1 MSRNISLDLLRI
13 IAMFMI
19 LVLHSIVFMDMP
31 SFITINECLLYDIE
45 IAFCRS
51 GVNVFV
57 LLTGFFLCSEQIKI
71 KKIYTLLSS
80 ILFFNF
86 ILLLVKQ
93 IVSGGVTLST
103 ILMCLS
109 PFKYW
114 FINCYVGLM
123 LLAPYIIIAIKDM
136 SHKTLDMLV
145 LTLTLTNVLF
155 GRFIGTADGFSL
167 LWFINLF
174 MIGQRL
180 KRTSIQY
187 SQKKIILLLIASIT
201 IHVIG
206 SFILLNNIEIL
217 DSYNVGISGVYSN
230 IFCLTT
236 SVCLFLLFK
245 QSSLTAH
252 SKIISFFALS
262 AFAVYLISENFIIKP
277 EIWKIWNS
285 LLKYTNASNNI
296 MAFLSIQ
303 LAFCSL
309 LFIVCVIIDRLRLF
323 VFNLLNIDRFIYRLD
338 LQTNKLLNY
347 IVNKILKDET
357 T

>member
-136 SHKTLDMLV
+136 PHKTFDMLV
-145 LTLTLTNVLF
+145 LILTLSNVLF

-187 SQKKIILLLIASIT
+187 SQKKILLLLINTA
-201 IHVIG
+201 
-206 SFILLNNIEIL
+206 LN
-217 DSYNVGISGVYSN
+217 
-230 IFCLTT
+230 
-236 SVCLFLLFK
+236 
-245 QSSLTAH
+245 
-252 SKIISFFALS
+252 
-262 AFAVYLISENFIIKP
+262 
-277 EIWKIWNS
+277 
-285 LLKYTNASNNI
+285 
-296 MAFLSIQ
+296 
-303 LAFCSL
+303 
-309 LFIVCVIIDRLRLF
+309 
-323 VFNLLNIDRFIYRLD
+323 
-338 LQTNKLLNY
+338 
-347 IVNKILKDET
+347 
-357 T
+357 

>member
-1 MSRNISLDLLRI
+1 MSRNLSLDLLRI
-13 IAMFMI
+13 MAMFMI
-19 LVLHSIVFMDMP
+19 LVLHSIVFMDMSDI
-31 SFITINECLLYDIE
+31 SFPKCLLYDTE
-45 IAFCRS
+45 IALCRS

-57 LLTGFFLCSEQIKI
+57 LLTGYFLCKENQNFR
-71 KKIYTLLSS
+71 KIYTLVAS
-80 ILFFNF
+80 ILFFNV
-86 ILLLVKQ
+86 ILLSIKQ
-93 IVSGGVTLST
+93 ILLGGVTLHT
-103 ILMCLS
+103 LITCLS

-114 FINCYVGLM
+114 FINCYIGLM

-136 SHKTLDMLV
+136 SHKTFDMLV
-145 LTLTLTNVLF
+145 LILTLTNVLF

-236 SVCLFLLFK
+236 SVCFFLLFK

-252 SKIISFFALS
+252 SKNISFFALS

-323 VFNLLNIDRFIYRLD
+323 VFNLINIDRFIYRLD

-347 IVNKILKDET
+347 IVNKI
-357 T
+357 

>member
-1 MSRNISLDLLRI
+1 MHTL
-13 IAMFMI
+13 
-19 LVLHSIVFMDMP
+19 
-31 SFITINECLLYDIE
+31 IT
-45 IAFCRS
+45 
-51 GVNVFV
+51 
-57 LLTGFFLCSEQIKI
+57 
-71 KKIYTLLSS
+71 
-80 ILFFNF
+80 
-86 ILLLVKQ
+86 
-93 IVSGGVTLST
+93 
-103 ILMCLS
+103 CLS

-114 FINCYVGLM
+114 FINCYIGLM

-136 SHKTLDMLV
+136 PHKTFDMLV
-145 LTLTLTNVLF
+145 LILTLTNVLL

-180 KRTSIQY
+180 RRTSIHY
-187 SQKKIILLLIASIT
+187 SQKKILLLLIVSIT
-201 IHVIG
+201 LHVIG
-206 SFILLNNIEIL
+206 SFILLNKIEIL

-285 LLKYTNASNNI
+285 LLAYTNASNNI
-296 MAFLSIQ
+296 IAFLSMQ
-303 LAFCSL
+303 LLFCSL
-309 LFIVCVIIDRLRLF
+309 LFIVCVIIDRLRLL
-323 VFNLLNIDRFIYRLD
+323 VFNLLNIDRFICRLD
-338 LQTNKLLNY
+338 LQTNKMLNY
-347 IVNKILKDET
+347 IVNKI
-357 T
+357 

>member
-1 MSRNISLDLLRI
+1 MSRNLSLDLLRI
-13 IAMFMI
+13 MAMFMI
-19 LVLHSIVFMDMP
+19 LVLHSIVFMDMSGI
-31 SFITINECLLYDIE
+31 SFPKCLLYDTE
-45 IAFCRS
+45 IALCRS

-57 LLTGFFLCSEQIKI
+57 LLTGYFLCKDNQNFR
-71 KKIYTLLSS
+71 KIYTLMAS
-80 ILFFNF
+80 ILFFNI
-86 ILLLVKQ
+86 ILLSIKHILWGVKMH
-93 IVSGGVTLST
+93 TLIT
-103 ILMCLS
+103 CLS

-114 FINCYVGLM
+114 FINCYIGLM
-123 LLAPYIIIAIKDM
+123 LLAPYIITAIKDM
-136 SHKTLDMLV
+136 PHKTFDMLV
-145 LTLTLTNVLF
+145 LILTLTNVLL

-277 EIWKIWNS
+277 EIWKLWNS

-347 IVNKILKDET
+347 IVNKI
-357 T
+357 

>member
-1 MSRNISLDLLRI
+1 
-13 IAMFMI
+13 MFMI

-136 SHKTLDMLV
+136 PHKTFDMLV
-145 LTLTLTNVLF
+145 LILTLSNVLF

-187 SQKKIILLLIASIT
+187 SQKKILLLLIASIT

-245 QSSLTAH
+245 QNSLTAH

-285 LLKYTNASNNI
+285 LLNYTNASNNI
-296 MAFLSIQ
+296 MAFFSIQ